1 MVGGQGEAP
10 LRTGDCEA
18 PSVRVRCVCPTETAE
33 AERGGRS
40 HCFRGQP
47 PASFKALSSGH
58 HPKCLAPSAP
68 VRPLVAVSSPHQVA
82 LLPNEQ
88 SLGLEAGEPV
98 SSGLRWSC
106 GDTGLSAW
114 TPGPFIRQ
122 TGPAADFPPAPQKR
136 PEMQQ
141 PCLKEYPLF
150 LHPPDLNS
158 FLQK

>member
-82 LLPNEQ
+82 LLPNEP

-106 GDTGLSAW
+106 KRTKKNNEGPPSTHTRL
-114 TPGPFIRQ
+114 TPTPRSQ
-122 TGPAADFPPAPQKR
+122 VSNQ
-136 PEMQQ
+136 
-141 PCLKEYPLF
+141 
-150 LHPPDLNS
+150 DLGTS
-158 FLQK
+158 SSGG

>member
-106 GDTGLSAW
+106 KRTKKNNEGAPSTHTRL
-114 TPGPFIRQ
+114 TPTPRSQ
-122 TGPAADFPPAPQKR
+122 VSNQ
-136 PEMQQ
+136 
-141 PCLKEYPLF
+141 
-150 LHPPDLNS
+150 DLGTS
-158 FLQK
+158 SSGG

>member
-106 GDTGLSAW
+106 KRTKKNNEGPPSTHTRL
-114 TPGPFIRQ
+114 TPTPRSQ
-122 TGPAADFPPAPQKR
+122 VSNQ
-136 PEMQQ
+136 
-141 PCLKEYPLF
+141 
-150 LHPPDLNS
+150 DLGTS
-158 FLQK
+158 SSGG